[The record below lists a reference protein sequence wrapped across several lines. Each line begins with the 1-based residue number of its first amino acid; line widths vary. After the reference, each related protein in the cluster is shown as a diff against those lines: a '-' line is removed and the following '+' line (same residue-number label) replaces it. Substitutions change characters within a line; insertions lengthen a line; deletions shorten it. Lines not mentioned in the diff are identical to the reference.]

1 MNKLSILQHGRVF
14 CLILLSFLAVNLEA
28 RAQNTARITLELKN
42 IALKKA
48 LAEIE
53 EQSSYLFFNQ
63 GVDLS
68 LTVSVSV
75 KNETIEN
82 TCKTLFTPFGV
93 RYKIDGTQ
101 IYISKIKK
109 TTLSGTVLDA
119 SGLPVPGAT
128 VMEHGTSNG
137 TMTDLDGK
145 FSLTVVGNDGVLD
158 INCLGYETKSITVGT
173 RTVFSIVLQEESV
186 ALEGT
191 VVTALGI
198 RRDQKALSYN
208 VQEVNAELL
217 TSVKDAN
224 FINSLA
230 GKVAGVAINTSSS
243 GVGGASKVVLRGNK
257 SISQSSNA
265 LYVIDG
271 VPMYNFG
278 GGGGTEFDSKGAT
291 ESIADL
297 NPEDI
302 QSISVLTGAA
312 AAALYG
318 SQAAN
323 GAVMITTKKG
333 ESGKLK
339 ASFSSN
345 TEFLDPFILPEFQ
358 TSYGTGLNGTS
369 GSSGIYSWGSYIPKE
384 SRYNYSPQKYFKT
397 GHTYTNAFSI
407 SGGTDRNQTYF
418 SAAAVNSDGIIPNNK
433 YDRYNFTF
441 RNTSYFLKDRLRL
454 DASASYIIQKDQNM
468 TNQGVYSNPLVPAYL
483 FPRGNDFD
491 VYRSFERYNSGTKLM
506 EQFWNED
513 LVGDLRMQNP
523 YWINYRNLRNNDK
536 KRYML
541 SISANYDILDFLSVS
556 GRVRIDNANNL
567 FTQKLFASSNATITE
582 GGKNGHYTEARTND
596 TQTYADLM
604 VNIDKTIA
612 QEYSIV
618 ANIGASINYIASDE
632 LRYGGPI
639 QDNGLANV
647 FNVFDLDDVK
657 KRATKSGWHDETQS
671 VFGSLEFGWKKSLFL
686 TVTGRNDWASQLA
699 GSNQSSFFYPSA
711 GLSWVPTSL
720 WNMGAVSY
728 LKFRGSVASV
738 GMPFPRFLTMPT
750 YEYDA
755 TNKIWKDKT
764 HYPIGDLKPERT
776 LTYELG
782 FEARLWQDFSI
793 NLSWYMAD
801 TYNQTF
807 DPHLPPSSGYT
818 TIYLQTGSV
827 RNTGVEA
834 SLGYN
839 HSWHGF
845 TWDSNFTFSWN
856 KNEIT
861 SLADNAINPIT
872 GESLNL
878 DRLEIKGLGKAKYIL
893 KKGGTL
899 GDLYTT
905 SRLKHNEK
913 GFIDIDDAGQ
923 VSVLDSGSEIFL
935 GTVFP
940 KYNLAWRNEL
950 SYKGLHFG
958 FLLSGRIGGI
968 VYSATQANL
977 DFYGVS
983 KSSAASRDAGGVIVN
998 GRESVD
1004 SQNWFQTIGAQSG
1017 LPQYYTFSATN
1028 FRLQELSFGYTLP
1041 GKWFKDKCFLTISAV
1056 GHNLLMIYCK
1066 APFDPESIAS
1076 TGNNYQGIDYFM
1088 MPSLRSMGVN
1098 FKLDF

>member
-1 MNKLSILQHGRVF
+1 M
-14 CLILLSFLAVNLEA
+14 
-28 RAQNTARITLELKN
+28 
-42 IALKKA
+42 
-48 LAEIE
+48 
-53 EQSSYLFFNQ
+53 
-63 GVDLS
+63 
-68 LTVSVSV
+68 
-75 KNETIEN
+75 
-82 TCKTLFTPFGV
+82 
-93 RYKIDGTQ
+93 
-101 IYISKIKK
+101 
-109 TTLSGTVLDA
+109 
-119 SGLPVPGAT
+119 
-128 VMEHGTSNG
+128 
-137 TMTDLDGK
+137 
-145 FSLTVVGNDGVLD
+145 
-158 INCLGYETKSITVGT
+158 
-173 RTVFSIVLQEESV
+173 
-186 ALEGT
+186 
-191 VVTALGI
+191 
-198 RRDQKALSYN
+198 
-208 VQEVNAELL
+208 
-217 TSVKDAN
+217 
-224 FINSLA
+224 
-230 GKVAGVAINTSSS
+230 
-243 GVGGASKVVLRGNK
+243 VLRGNK

-339 ASFSSN
+339 TSFSSN
-345 TEFLDPFILPEFQ
+345 TEFLDPFIIPEFQ

-369 GSSGIYSWGSYIPKE
+369 GSSGIYSWGSYIPEE

-604 VNIDKTIA
+604 VNIDKTFA

-711 GLSWVPTSL
+711 GLSWVPTGL

-764 HYPIGDLKPERT
+764 HHYCPEK
-776 LTYELG
+776 
-782 FEARLWQDFSI
+782 FSP
-793 NLSWYMAD
+793 
-801 TYNQTF
+801 TRF
-807 DPHLPPSSGYT
+807 
-818 TIYLQTGSV
+818 
-827 RNTGVEA
+827 
-834 SLGYN
+834 
-839 HSWHGF
+839 
-845 TWDSNFTFSWN
+845 
-856 KNEIT
+856 
-861 SLADNAINPIT
+861 
-872 GESLNL
+872 
-878 DRLEIKGLGKAKYIL
+878 
-893 KKGGTL
+893 
-899 GDLYTT
+899 
-905 SRLKHNEK
+905 
-913 GFIDIDDAGQ
+913 
-923 VSVLDSGSEIFL
+923 
-935 GTVFP
+935 
-940 KYNLAWRNEL
+940 
-950 SYKGLHFG
+950 
-958 FLLSGRIGGI
+958 
-968 VYSATQANL
+968 
-977 DFYGVS
+977 
-983 KSSAASRDAGGVIVN
+983 
-998 GRESVD
+998 
-1004 SQNWFQTIGAQSG
+1004 
-1017 LPQYYTFSATN
+1017 
-1028 FRLQELSFGYTLP
+1028 
-1041 GKWFKDKCFLTISAV
+1041 
-1056 GHNLLMIYCK
+1056 
-1066 APFDPESIAS
+1066 
-1076 TGNNYQGIDYFM
+1076 
-1088 MPSLRSMGVN
+1088 
-1098 FKLDF
+1098 